1 MGTAYIGCKQCVF
14 IFGCINFTKVLIFN
28 VLNSLRQCLMSDPSE
43 VVICPQQLQIIEIL
57 PKEEKMEHQML
68 SVLLKI
74 CLNNDRENQLQCFFV
89 F

>member
-1 MGTAYIGCKQCVF
+1 
-14 IFGCINFTKVLIFN
+14 
-28 VLNSLRQCLMSDPSE
+28 MSDPSE
-43 VVICPQQLQIIEIL
+43 VVIWPQQLQIIEIL